1 MVFHKIINKCLKY
14 KQDVFASR
22 CLLCFAC
29 VNNNHLSI
37 CHQCISGL
45 PWQRGGCC
53 PQCGI
58 ISIKNQ
64 LCGHC
69 LKSAPAF
76 DSTRSVF
83 NYEYPLNAI
92 LQQYKYGNK
101 LIVAELFGK
110 LLADSLSPV
119 DLPDIIIPMPLH
131 PHRLKKRGFNQ
142 AVEMARVIGKEF
154 KLKLDV
160 SICRRIRLSPP
171 QASLPLKQRVKNMR
185 NAFICDGQLDG
196 LRVALVDD
204 VMTTGASLNALADV
218 VKKAGASTVEC
229 WVLARTQPRN

>member
-1 MVFHKIINKCLKY
+1 MIFHKIINKCLKY
-14 KQDVFASR
+14 KQEIFASR
-22 CLLCFAC
+22 CLLCSDC
-29 VNNNHLSI
+29 IKNSHLSI
-37 CHQCISGL
+37 CQHCISDL
-45 PWQRGGCC
+45 PWQVNGCC

-58 ISIKNQ
+58 RSIKGQ

-76 DSTRSVF
+76 DFTRSVF

-110 LLADSLSPV
+110 LLADSISPAS
-119 DLPDIIIPMPLH
+119 LPDVIIPMPLH
-131 PHRLKKRGFNQ
+131 PHRLRERGFNQ
-142 AVEMARVIGKEF
+142 AVEIAKVTGREM
-154 KLKLDV
+154 KLKLDA
-160 SICRRIRLSPP
+160 SICRRTRLSPP

-185 NAFICDGQLDG
+185 NTFVCDGQLGG
-196 LRVALVDD
+196 LKVALIDD
-204 VMTTGASLNALADV
+204 VMTTGASLNALAAT

-229 WVLARTQPRN
+229 WVLARTQPRY